1 MDVGKKSRW
10 VMLDKRKW
18 EMQVVMPGDTLSDEE
33 KAGRRKVEELVR
45 TSYQAWLLGRK
56 TMRVAIPAEE
66 GLSMICDFGSSD
78 QVKESGIIK
87 WGADMYV

>member
-1 MDVGKKSRW
+1 
-10 VMLDKRKW
+10 
-18 EMQVVMPGDTLSDEE
+18 
-33 KAGRRKVEELVR
+33 
-45 TSYQAWLLGRK
+45 
-56 TMRVAIPAEE
+56 MRVAIPAEE